1 LTTPATVIP
10 CKKCKRRPGYPIDA
24 RRRWRGWRRTARIL
38 GGSSSGPALS
48 RPPIRA
54 RPAQPEARAVFRWR
68 HGALG
73 GVVAKCKGDNPEH
86 HQDGSGYYH
95 QMRKFHWAPHF
106 FIFNPSSTSRRT
118 AAASDGWSFCL
129 AAQFLIRS
137 CISSSRVG
145 LFAEPRRSRHCLMCH
160 ARGERDEGRM
170 RVYPLCSAPSRRRR
184 PATIFATQLLNISR
198 DWGASG
204 GKTHRTRSVV

>member
-1 LTTPATVIP
+1 LIASSARRSRLDSWAAVGCGWHATVRNFRQIGVPPPLTTPATVIP

-38 GGSSSGPALS
+38 GGSCSGPALS

-106 FIFNPSSTSRRT
+106 FFFNPSSTSRRT

-137 CISSSRVG
+137 CISSCIRTPTIGELPVAGRPRAFLG
-145 LFAEPRRSRHCLMCH
+145 LSLIDFA
-160 ARGERDEGRM
+160 
-170 RVYPLCSAPSRRRR
+170 
-184 PATIFATQLLNISR
+184 ISR
-198 DWGASG
+198 SIG
-204 GKTHRTRSVV
+204 

>member
-1 LTTPATVIP
+1 MQQSEIFAKSASTRRLTTPATVIP

-24 RRRWRGWRRTARIL
+24 RRRWRGWRRTARIR

-95 QMRKFHWAPHF
+95 QMRKFHSAPHSF
-106 FIFNPSSTSRRT
+106 FFQPKLHKPANGSCQRRMVVLFSRPILDLGPVSLH
-118 AAASDGWSFCL
+118 A
-129 AAQFLIRS
+129 
-137 CISSSRVG
+137 
-145 LFAEPRRSRHCLMCH
+145 FA
-160 ARGERDEGRM
+160 
-170 RVYPLCSAPSRRRR
+170 RR
-184 PATIFATQLLNISR
+184 PL
-198 DWGASG
+198 ASC
-204 GKTHRTRSVV
+204 RSPDGLAPF